1 MTPEQARQAVLALA
15 EQLAVQSEDGSGPPA
30 LPEAPPLERSWGWAF
45 SLEWPTGPGQADDPE
60 AGPRRLHVLIER
72 ATGRLSVGSPGRSLE
87 EHLARFE
94 AQAAQLLQ
102 LRRGPRGV
110 SAPVLERELHVVF
123 RCSPAEASALTQR
136 CLRGETFALR
146 LGPGADPERSRQ
158 RLESLGLEIVSP
170 PSAEAAQPQ
179 DG

>member
-15 EQLAVQSEDGSGPPA
+15 EQIDAQSGSDRGP
-30 LPEAPPLERSWGWAF
+30 LQLVEAPPLERSWGWAF
-45 SLEWPTGPGQADDPE
+45 SLEWPPGPEPTEQAEAAE
-60 AGPRRLHVLIER
+60 AGPRRVHVLVER
-72 ATGRLSVGSPGRSLE
+72 ASGRLSLGSPGRSLE

-110 SAPVLERELHVVF
+110 SAPVLERELQVVF

-136 CLRGETFALR
+136 CLRGETFPLR

-158 RLESLGLEIVSP
+158 RLESLGLEILP
-170 PSAEAAQPQ
+170 NP
-179 DG
+179 